1 MLSFDITD
9 RNVRIIKGTESNG
22 KIKIQ
27 AAATLDLE
35 EEVIVRGIPKD
46 PAMLATQL
54 NQILKTNRMADKEA
68 IVSVSSN
75 HTIFKELSV
84 PYTSKSSEFAKL
96 VKDKMQE
103 SVSVVDDT
111 YSISYSVVNKDE
123 SALKDSKDGKDKTEP
138 TTEVTVLATACPHD
152 MIDAYK
158 VVFQFLSINLKSIM
172 VASNCITK
180 VLLADAKLKQ
190 KMPFL
195 AVQIDNNFISMNLYQ
210 DNQLSFSRFT
220 SIDPSDYTE
229 GSDYIIESIHE
240 NIFRMLQFQKNRSS
254 EQIQHIVFYGDTSQR
269 FRELADDV
277 EQMGLTASVISVP
290 PLINGYENLEFSN
303 YANAIGAMF
312 KRDKETEK
320 VNLLELGGTA
330 GMVQDKIASDN
341 SFKVIAGATV
351 GAVVAIFAVVA
362 IVMNIQNATI
372 VSNINKTNDFIN
384 SPDTIAQ
391 LNEYDNRVAMLE
403 NVRSYKT
410 AAKLASD
417 AYDSQ
422 PILEKELIT
431 TLEDTAKTVDSS
443 ITFGNMDYSDGAIT
457 VSVTANGKSN
467 ESAQAIP
474 SSLVQAIIE
483 TDKFYNADYTGYNI
497 TDEVTQNTVTA
508 QDGST
513 TSSTK
518 SSKKTISF
526 TITMQVKSDSES
538 LADEY
543 ETLEQESTDA
553 TSTDATNGEE
563 SAE

>member
-27 AAATLDLE
+27 SAATLDLE

-54 NQILKTNRMADKEA
+54 NRVLKDNRIADKEA

-111 YSISYSVVNKDE
+111 YSISYSIVNKDG
-123 SALKDSKDGKDKTEP
+123 ATLKDSKDKSEAP
-138 TTEVTVLATACPHD
+138 AEVTVLATACPHD

-158 VVFQFLSINLKSIM
+158 VVFQFLSINLKSVM

-220 SIDPSDYTE
+220 SIDSTDYTE

-240 NIFRMLQFQKNRSS
+240 NVFRMLQFQKNRSS
-254 EQIQHIVFYGDTSQR
+254 EQIQHVVFYGDTSQR
-269 FRELADDV
+269 FRELADDM

-320 VNLLELGGTA
+320 INLLELGGTA

-351 GAVVAIFAVVA
+351 GAVVAIFAVVGIA
-362 IVMNIQNATI
+362 MSIQNASI
-372 VSNINKTNDFIN
+372 LSSINKTNDFIN
-384 SPDTIAQ
+384 SPDTVAQ
-391 LNEYDNRVAMLE
+391 LTEYDNRVAMLE
-403 NVRSYKT
+403 NVRSYKM

-443 ITFGNMDYSDGAIT
+443 ITFDNIDSSDGAIT
-457 VSVTANGKSN
+457 IAVTANGKNN

-474 SSLVQAIIE
+474 SSLVQAITE
-483 TDKFYNADYTGYNI
+483 TDKFYNVDYVGYNM
-497 TDEVTQNTVTA
+497 TDEITQNVA
-508 QDGST
+508 KNEDGST
-513 TSSTK
+513 TPVSQ
-518 SSKKTISF
+518 SSKKTITF
-526 TITMQVKSDSES
+526 TITMHVKSDSDS

-543 ETLEQESTDA
+543 ESLEQESTDA

>member
-27 AAATLDLE
+27 SAATLDLE

-54 NQILKTNRMADKEA
+54 NQVLKTNRMADKEA

-111 YSISYSVVNKDE
+111 YSISYSIVNKDG
-123 SALKDSKDGKDKTEP
+123 SALKDSKDKSETP
-138 TTEVTVLATACPHD
+138 TEVTVLATACPHD

-158 VVFQFLSINLKSIM
+158 VVFQFLSINLKSVM

-220 SIDPSDYTE
+220 SIDPTDYTE

-240 NIFRMLQFQKNRSS
+240 NVFRMLQFQKNRSP
-254 EQIQHIVFYGDTSQR
+254 EQIQHVVFYGDTSQR
-269 FRELADDV
+269 FRELADDM

-320 VNLLELGGTA
+320 INLLELGGTA

-362 IVMNIQNATI
+362 IVMNIQNASI

-384 SPDTIAQ
+384 SPDTVAQ
-391 LNEYDNRVAMLE
+391 LTEYDNRVAMLE

-443 ITFGNMDYSDGAIT
+443 ITFDSIDYSEGEIT
-457 VSVTANGKSN
+457 IAVTANGKNN

-474 SSLVQAIIE
+474 SSLVQAITE
-483 TDKFYNADYTGYNI
+483 TDKFYNVDYVGYNM
-497 TDEVTQNTVTA
+497 TDEITQNVA
-508 QDGST
+508 KNEDGST
-513 TSSTK
+513 TPVSQ
-518 SSKKTISF
+518 SSKKTITF
-526 TITMQVKSDSES
+526 TITMHVKSDSDS

-543 ETLEQESTDA
+543 ESLEQESTDD

>member
-1 MLSFDITD
+1 
-9 RNVRIIKGTESNG
+9 
-22 KIKIQ
+22 
-27 AAATLDLE
+27 
-35 EEVIVRGIPKD
+35 
-46 PAMLATQL
+46 
-54 NQILKTNRMADKEA
+54 
-68 IVSVSSN
+68 
-75 HTIFKELSV
+75 
-84 PYTSKSSEFAKL
+84 
-96 VKDKMQE
+96 
-103 SVSVVDDT
+103 
-111 YSISYSVVNKDE
+111 
-123 SALKDSKDGKDKTEP
+123 
-138 TTEVTVLATACPHD
+138 
-152 MIDAYK
+152 
-158 VVFQFLSINLKSIM
+158 M

-220 SIDPSDYTE
+220 SIDSTDYTE

-240 NIFRMLQFQKNRSS
+240 NVFRMLQFQKNRSS
-254 EQIQHIVFYGDTSQR
+254 EQIQHVVFYGDTSQR
-269 FRELADDV
+269 FRELADDM

-320 VNLLELGGTA
+320 INLLELGGTA

-351 GAVVAIFAVVA
+351 GAVVAIFAVVGIA
-362 IVMNIQNATI
+362 MSIQNASI
-372 VSNINKTNDFIN
+372 LSSINKPNDFIN
-384 SPDTIAQ
+384 SPDTVAQ
-391 LNEYDNRVAMLE
+391 LTEYDNRVAMLE
-403 NVRSYKT
+403 NVRSYKM

-443 ITFGNMDYSDGAIT
+443 ITFDNIDYSDGAIT
-457 VSVTANGKSN
+457 IAVTANGKNN

-474 SSLVQAIIE
+474 SSLVQAITE
-483 TDKFYNADYTGYNI
+483 TDKFYNVDYVGYNM
-497 TDEVTQNTVTA
+497 TDEITQNVA
-508 QDGST
+508 KNEDGST
-513 TSSTK
+513 TPVSQ
-518 SSKKTISF
+518 SSKKTITF
-526 TITMQVKSDSES
+526 TITMHVKSDSDS

-543 ETLEQESTDA
+543 ESLEQESTDA

>member
-27 AAATLDLE
+27 SAATLDLE

-54 NQILKTNRMADKEA
+54 NQVLKSNRMADKEA

-103 SVSVVDDT
+103 SVSVIDDT
-111 YSISYSVVNKDE
+111 YSISYTIVKNDSNLKEDKE
-123 SALKDSKDGKDKTEP
+123 STDSS
-138 TTEVTVLATACPHD
+138 EVTVLATACPHE

-158 VVFQFLSINLKSIM
+158 VVFQFLSISLKSIV

-195 AVQIDNNFISMNLYQ
+195 AVQIDKNFISMNLYQ
-210 DNQLSFSRFT
+210 DNQLSFSRFA
-220 SIDPSDYTE
+220 SIDASDYT
-229 GSDYIIESIHE
+229 GSDYILDAIVE
-240 NIFRMLQFQKNRSS
+240 NVSRMLQFQKNRSP
-254 EQIQHIVFYGDTSQR
+254 EPIIHIVFYGDTSER
-269 FRELADDV
+269 YRDLADEM
-277 EQMGLTASVISVP
+277 EQMGLTSSVIAVP
-290 PLINGYENLEFSN
+290 PLITGYENLEFSN

-320 VNLLELGGTA
+320 INLLELGGAA

-341 SFKVIAGATV
+341 SFKVIAGVSVA
-351 GAVVAIFAVVA
+351 AVVAVFA
-362 IVMNIQNATI
+362 IVGIVLNITNASI
-372 VSNINKTNDFIN
+372 VSKINDANDFIN
-384 SPDTIAQ
+384 SPDTVAK
-391 LNEYDNRVAMLE
+391 LADYDNKTAMLE
-403 NVRSYKT
+403 NVRVYKA
-410 AAKLASD
+410 AAKLAAD
-417 AYDSQ
+417 AYKSQ
-422 PILEKELIT
+422 PVLESTLLS
-431 TLEDTAKTVDSS
+431 TLEDTAKKVDNS
-443 ITFGNMDYSDGAIT
+443 IKFGSAQFTEGTIIIP
-457 VSVTANGKSN
+457 VTAKGKTN
-467 ESAQAIP
+467 EFAQTIP

-483 TDKFYNADYTGYNI
+483 TNTFYNVDYIGYASA
-497 TDEVTQNTVTA
+497 TTSTETVTQDADGNTKTVK
-508 QDGST
+508 GSDEMVL
-513 TSSTK
+513 
-518 SSKKTISF
+518 SF
-526 TITMQVKSDSES
+526 NIVMHVKSDSDSIANEYDIASQES
-538 LADEY
+538 
-543 ETLEQESTDA
+543 STDA
-553 TSTDATNGEE
+553 TATDTTGEE

>member
-1 MLSFDITD
+1 
-9 RNVRIIKGTESNG
+9 
-22 KIKIQ
+22 
-27 AAATLDLE
+27 
-35 EEVIVRGIPKD
+35 
-46 PAMLATQL
+46 
-54 NQILKTNRMADKEA
+54 
-68 IVSVSSN
+68 
-75 HTIFKELSV
+75 
-84 PYTSKSSEFAKL
+84 
-96 VKDKMQE
+96 
-103 SVSVVDDT
+103 
-111 YSISYSVVNKDE
+111 
-123 SALKDSKDGKDKTEP
+123 
-138 TTEVTVLATACPHD
+138 
-152 MIDAYK
+152 
-158 VVFQFLSINLKSIM
+158 M

-220 SIDPSDYTE
+220 SIDSTDYTE

-240 NIFRMLQFQKNRSS
+240 NVFRMLQFQKNRSS
-254 EQIQHIVFYGDTSQR
+254 EQIQHVVFYGDTSQR
-269 FRELADDV
+269 FRELADDM

-320 VNLLELGGTA
+320 INLLELGGTA

-351 GAVVAIFAVVA
+351 GAVVAIFAVVGIA
-362 IVMNIQNATI
+362 MSIQNASI
-372 VSNINKTNDFIN
+372 LSSINKTNDFIN
-384 SPDTIAQ
+384 SPDTVAQ
-391 LNEYDNRVAMLE
+391 LTEYDNRVAMLE
-403 NVRSYKT
+403 NVRSYKM

-443 ITFGNMDYSDGAIT
+443 ITFDNIDYSDGAIT
-457 VSVTANGKSN
+457 IAVTANGKNN

-474 SSLVQAIIE
+474 SSLVQAITE
-483 TDKFYNADYTGYNI
+483 TDKFYNVDYVGYNM
-497 TDEVTQNTVTA
+497 TDEITQNVTKNE
-508 QDGST
+508 DGST
-513 TSSTK
+513 TPVSQ
-518 SSKKTISF
+518 SSKKTITF
-526 TITMQVKSDSES
+526 TITMHVKSDSDS

-543 ETLEQESTDA
+543 ESLEQESTDA